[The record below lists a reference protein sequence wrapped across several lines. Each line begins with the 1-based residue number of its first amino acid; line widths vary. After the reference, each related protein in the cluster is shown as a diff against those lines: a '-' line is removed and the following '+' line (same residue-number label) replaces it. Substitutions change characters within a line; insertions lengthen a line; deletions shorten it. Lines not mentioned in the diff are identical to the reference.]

1 MTVAVLGVVAF
12 IALMFVGV
20 VIGKTIDNLEE
31 SSMLSMKVLDYR
43 ITSDSNQVIVNKVR
57 RNDQGAILMIT
68 DKDGIQRE
76 SQRLVGYYGN
86 LSKAL
91 VAIERDYVLSEGTD
105 IQTVNEYKKELETI
119 TSTLE
124 NKLELGEKF

>member
-1 MTVAVLGVVAF
+1 
-12 IALMFVGV
+12 
-20 VIGKTIDNLEE
+20 
-31 SSMLSMKVLDYR
+31 MLSMKVLDCR

>member
-1 MTVAVLGVVAF
+1 MAVAVLGVTAF

-20 VIGKTIDNLEE
+20 IIGKTIDNLEE
-31 SSMLSMKVLDYR
+31 SSMLNMNILDYR

-57 RNDQGAILMIT
+57 RNDQGAILMVI

>member
-1 MTVAVLGVVAF
+1 
-12 IALMFVGV
+12 
-20 VIGKTIDNLEE
+20 
-31 SSMLSMKVLDYR
+31 MLSMKVLDYR

>member
-1 MTVAVLGVVAF
+1 MAVAVLGVAAF

-20 VIGKTIDNLEE
+20 IIGKTIDNLEE
-31 SSMLSMKVLDYR
+31 SSMLNMNILDYR

-57 RNDQGAILMIT
+57 RNDQGAILMVI